1 MTTCRSRRS
10 CSPAPSTKS
19 WRRLRKGGI
28 IWLPFLSKVMTIDH
42 CFFEGD
48 VDRIVVRTSQ
58 GDVGIL
64 PNHVP
69 YIAALGIG
77 ALTII
82 QNGEKRIAA
91 IAGGF
96 VDVTKRGHD
105 HPRTHVR
112 MGGRDRRQP
121 SKQCSGRA
129 RAAIQKK
136 GERARI
142 RGGSGQAEK
151 GAEPY
156 PYCRRQV
163 NMKKVLWERLRGLS
177 CRKTSF
183 SDKVCSDERRTR
195 GGRKFPFGNFL
206 PLDAQN
212 PRYTPGFL

>member
-1 MTTCRSRRS
+1 MATF
-10 CSPAPSTKS
+10 P
-19 WRRLRKGGI
+19 L
-28 IWLPFLSKVMTIDH
+28 KVMTIDH

-96 VDVTKRGHD
+96 VDVTKEGTTILA
-105 HPRTHVR
+105 RTCEWADEIDVNR
-112 MGGRDRRQP
+112 AN
-121 SKQCSGRA
+121 SAAERA

-136 GERARI
+136 ESEREYEVAQVTLYLFF
-142 RGGSGQAEK
+142 RGAGIEPIIQFTFFAFYMSGDGTAATE
-151 GAEPY
+151 
-156 PYCRRQV
+156 
-163 NMKKVLWERLRGLS
+163 
-177 CRKTSF
+177 
-183 SDKVCSDERRTR
+183 
-195 GGRKFPFGNFL
+195 
-206 PLDAQN
+206 
-212 PRYTPGFL
+212 

>member
-1 MTTCRSRRS
+1 MATF
-10 CSPAPSTKS
+10 P
-19 WRRLRKGGI
+19 L
-28 IWLPFLSKVMTIDH
+28 KVMTIDH

-96 VDVTKRGHD
+96 VAVTKEGTTNRAN
-105 HPRTHVR
+105 RAAE
-112 MGGRDRRQP
+112 
-121 SKQCSGRA
+121 RA

-136 GERARI
+136 ESEREYEVAQVKLKKALNRI
-142 RGGSGQAEK
+142 RIAG
-151 GAEPY
+151 
-156 PYCRRQV
+156 
-163 NMKKVLWERLRGLS
+163 
-177 CRKTSF
+177 
-183 SDKVCSDERRTR
+183 DK
-195 GGRKFPFGNFL
+195 
-206 PLDAQN
+206 
-212 PRYTPGFL
+212 